1 MMTILLEKETTM
13 INHQS
18 LILRLLLM
26 LIEMEILSKEVL
38 PWVKIEVRSRVMKI
52 MIIKGQI
59 IKMDLFIQKFWNIKK
74 INKQEEYQIQK
85 RQYRRH

>member
-85 RQYRRH
+85 RQYRRL